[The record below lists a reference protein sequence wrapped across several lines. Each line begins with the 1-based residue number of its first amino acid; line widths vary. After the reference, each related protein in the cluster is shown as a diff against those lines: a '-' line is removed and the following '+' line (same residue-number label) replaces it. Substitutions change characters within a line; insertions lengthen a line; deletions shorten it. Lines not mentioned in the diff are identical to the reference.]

1 MCAFTVKKLF
11 FWIKR
16 ICLTELMIFIQVLI
30 LFLRL
35 LEKVLTNVIG
45 VWFLWIVLFVLLK
58 ISKIFYFF

>member
-11 FWIKR
+11 FLIKK
-16 ICLTELMIFIQVLI
+16 ICLLKLMIFIVPLV

-45 VWFLWIVLFVLLK
+45 VLLV
-58 ISKIFYFF
+58 